1 MSDGAQ
7 TKSRDK
13 EPAAQCFFRVSIGG
27 EILAKDIVVELDI
40 QNYPRT
46 CESFLSLCVQN
57 ARKNKDSSSN
67 DPPLRTNR
75 TSPQPTYR
83 GCEFHRV
90 VPGLCVQAGDWE
102 RFDGTGGF
110 SPLYGR
116 NWKDEEGGD
125 KKYNKHDREGIVSM
139 ANAGKPNTN
148 GSQFFV
154 TLKPT
159 PHLDRKHTAFGRI
172 VSGMESVRKMSDVER
187 GEKDRPVSL
196 QRIVIEDCGPVSL
209 GKRLDAS
216 KTGTKK
222 EESIRRSRS
231 KEDKRKKSR
240 KRERKKREKKR
251 RRHHRDDSSTGGS
264 SYSSNDSD
272 DDSGSRTRKGHR
284 RERHSRKHRK
294 RKRRRRTNDKYH
306 ASSDDDDESSNSSAS
321 SISRDQKHQ
330 KRRSSRDESSRR
342 DSRKKRSREKKGR
355 NVEKRTTR

>member
-1 MSDGAQ
+1 M
-7 TKSRDK
+7 
-13 EPAAQCFFRVSIGG
+13 
-27 EILAKDIVVELDI
+27 AKDIVVELDI

-196 QRIVIEDCGPVSL
+196 QRIVIEDCGRVSL
-209 GKRLDAS
+209 GQRL
-216 KTGTKK
+216 K
-222 EESIRRSRS
+222 EKSIRRSRS

-251 RRHHRDDSSTGGS
+251 RRHHRDDSSTGDS

-272 DDSGSRTRKGHR
+272 DDSGSRNRKGHR